1 MRKINAINTKK
12 QRLWSQLEQI
22 YFMTEFKN
30 PNKTDLKM
38 YESIFEKGKLF
49 FLGATVCLDW
59 IQNFG
64 LQGWKLRS
72 QKLTLPLINNAEI
85 NANFYNSR

>member
-38 YESIFEKGKLF
+38 YELIFEKGKL
-49 FLGATVCLDW
+49 DW
-59 IQNFG
+59 FQNFR
-64 LQGWKLRS
+64 LQGRR
-72 QKLTLPLINNAEI
+72 N
-85 NANFYNSR
+85 

>member
-1 MRKINAINTKK
+1 MRRINAINTKK

-38 YESIFEKGKLF
+38 YELIFEKGKLF
-49 FLGATVCLDW
+49 FSRCHCMS
-59 IQNFG
+59 G
-64 LQGWKLRS
+64 LVPEFRITRMEIKV
-72 QKLTLPLINNAEI
+72 AEI
-85 NANFYNSR
+85 NAPLN